1 MGVTSWELEAL
12 RVPLIMVPDT
22 YKYYYGEAYIKS
34 TITEKH
40 VKKSTKIVKKL
51 AAEAR
56 LSWG

>member
-1 MGVTSWELEAL
+1 
-12 RVPLIMVPDT
+12 MVPDT

-56 LSWG
+56 LS